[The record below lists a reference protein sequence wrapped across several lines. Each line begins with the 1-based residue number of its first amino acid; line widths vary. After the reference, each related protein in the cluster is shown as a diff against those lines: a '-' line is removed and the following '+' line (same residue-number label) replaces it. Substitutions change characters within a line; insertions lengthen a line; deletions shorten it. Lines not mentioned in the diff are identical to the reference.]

1 MVYFFRVQ
9 MLGRIVLPS
18 TLALSFHIALVF
30 LRVSAALLQG
40 SYSHT
45 EKHMRG
51 QRMRQ
56 KIASRASSVFACIS
70 RQGAAVE
77 RACAAACMQ
86 AKFGCSESINE
97 QSSRSQGGSEPG
109 RRGAS
114 RAITADQ
121 VHATA
126 VLGERANSG
135 QRGRFAYTCGPHG
148 VPQEYARCGGTERS
162 TGAHQ

>member
-1 MVYFFRVQ
+1 MVCFVRAQ
-9 MLGRIVLPS
+9 ILGRIVLPS

-40 SYSHT
+40 AYSHT

-56 KIASRASSVFACIS
+56 KIASRASSVFASS
-70 RQGAAVE
+70 RGQGASVE
-77 RACAAACMQ
+77 LVCAAACIQ
-86 AKFGCSESINE
+86 AKFGCSESANE
-97 QSSRSQGGSEPG
+97 QSSRAQGGSEPG

-114 RAITADQ
+114 RAMTANQ
-121 VHATA
+121 VYA
-126 VLGERANSG
+126 VAVVGERANSG
-135 QRGRFAYTCGPHG
+135 QHGRFVYTCGPHG
-148 VPQEYARCGGTERS
+148 VPKEYARCGDTERS